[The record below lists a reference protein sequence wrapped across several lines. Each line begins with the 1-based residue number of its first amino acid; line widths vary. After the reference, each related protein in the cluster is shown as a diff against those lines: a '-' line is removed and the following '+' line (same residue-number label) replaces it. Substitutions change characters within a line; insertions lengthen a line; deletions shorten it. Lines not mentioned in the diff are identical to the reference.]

1 MTFNTEIENI
11 SRKEEI
17 SAAASTS
24 MLSTT
29 SREDKSLSDIE
40 AQVPQEAEPAASTPT
55 QPPDQPPHTILTE
68 KEKVFTI
75 IMASFAAF
83 ISPVS
88 ASIYYPALNDLAHDL
103 HVTVS
108 TINLTITVYMVR
120 IKTLCSTPVQ
130 C

>member
-11 SRKEEI
+11 SPKGKT
-17 SAAASTS
+17 SAVTS
-24 MLSTT
+24 INMPSATR
-29 SREDKSLSDIE
+29 REDKSSSDVE
-40 AQVPQEAEPAASTPT
+40 AQAPQKAETPASEPT

-68 KEKVFTI
+68 KEKIFTI

-88 ASIYYPALNDLAHDL
+88 ASIYYPALNELAQDL

-108 TINLTITVYMVR
+108 TINLTITVYMVC
-120 IKTLCSTPVQ
+120 IKTVCSWPV
-130 C
+130 